1 MQWEQPELPHILLA
15 KAAQLKPKQCMATKI
30 FDAVQ
35 EFEHKYGEKVAAW
48 AIVAIV
54 VYLVIAQ

>member
-1 MQWEQPELPHILLA
+1 MVDIIERLQHY
-15 KAAQLKPKQCMATKI
+15 
-30 FDAVQ
+30 
-35 EFEHKYGEKVAAW
+35 EHKYGEKTAAI

>member
-1 MQWEQPELPHILLA
+1 MELGWPV
-15 KAAQLKPKQCMATKI
+15 KAESRRLRQFMASKV

-35 EFEHKYGEKVAAW
+35 NFEHKYGEKAAAV
-48 AIVAIV
+48 AIVAMI

>member
-1 MQWEQPELPHILLA
+1 
-15 KAAQLKPKQCMATKI
+15 MATKV

-35 EFEHKYGEKVAAW
+35 NFEHKYGEQVAGW
-48 AIVAIV
+48 AIIAMV

>member
-1 MQWEQPELPHILLA
+1 
-15 KAAQLKPKQCMATKI
+15 MATKI

-35 EFEHKYGEKVAAW
+35 HFEHKYGEQAAAW
-48 AIVAIV
+48 AIAAMV